1 MTMGNEKLLDKNQ
14 RTLAE
19 KFPEGWLSDQ
29 NHVNALIDWADFYKH
44 NIHRFAEHYLGLKLY
59 PYQRL
64 MLYELGNAD
73 ESVCIAAR
81 AAAKSYVIAIFACC
95 EAILRPKSQIVIASG
110 TLKQAK
116 LIVSEKIEKELMPS
130 SPNLRAEIKS
140 IKTRGDDIEVMFR
153 NESSIVVVVGNDN
166 ARGYR
171 STILILEECRMIKKF
186 VIDSVLSK
194 FQHVRNAPYK
204 DRPEYQDIEPEES
217 KTIYISSA
225 WYRSHWMWKLIKDM
239 AMQVSHGNMRYS
251 LLAFDYVITLYHKI
265 KTRNQMI
272 KDKRRDDPTT
282 WMIESENIMVGEN
295 ENAYFDYEMLAAT
308 QVLKQ
313 PPIYPRR
320 NDYNPIKKGDILKHQ
335 DGEIRIMS
343 CDMAFVD
350 KKDNDNSVFSIIRL
364 IPEYLEN
371 GSMYYQK
378 HVVYMEHIHGGDTMQ
393 QARRIKTVFYDTGC
407 DYIVLDMRNGGVA
420 IYDMLARPTYDESS
434 QTEMPAWKC
443 MNDEN
448 TAARVRV
455 ESAEPVLFAVNAT
468 AKLNSEIAQ
477 ITRRE
482 FAEHRMQLLAQYEI
496 ALDEILPKIK
506 GYADAIEVDTQMF
519 YEGPFLETR
528 ALINEMISLTY
539 DRMPD
544 TGIIRISE
552 QGKNTKDRY
561 TSVSYGVYFASLLE
575 HDLLS
580 TSNQYEYRTLV
591 N

>member
-1 MTMGNEKLLDKNQ
+1 MGNERLLDKNQ
-14 RTLAE
+14 KALSEHFT
-19 KFPEGWLSDQ
+19 EGWLSDQ
-29 NHVNALIDWADFYKH
+29 NHINALIDWCDFYRH

-59 PYQRL
+59 PYQRM

-73 ESVCIAAR
+73 ESMCIAAR
-81 AAAKSYVIAIFACC
+81 ASAKSYVIAIFACS

-116 LIVSEKIEKELMPS
+116 LIVSEKIEKELMPA
-130 SPNLRAEIKS
+130 SPNLRAEIKY
-140 IKTRGDDIEVMFR
+140 IKTRGDDIEVMFK

-186 VIDSVLSK
+186 IIDSVLSK

-225 WYRSHWMWKLIKDM
+225 WYRSHWMWRSIKDI
-239 AMQVSHGNMRYS
+239 AMQVAHGNMRYS
-251 LLAFDYVITLYHKI
+251 LLAFDYVLTLFHKI
-265 KTRNQMI
+265 KTRNQLI

-282 WMIESENIMVGEN
+282 WLIESENIMVGEN
-295 ENAYFDYEMLAAT
+295 ENAYFDYEMLAAAQT
-308 QVLKQ
+308 IKQ
-313 PPIYPRR
+313 PPIYPRKD
-320 NDYNPIKKGDILKHQ
+320 NYSPVKKGDILKHQ
-335 DGEIRIMS
+335 EGEVRILS

-350 KKDNDNSVFSIIRL
+350 KKNNDNSIFSILRL
-364 IPEYLEN
+364 IPEYFDN

-378 HVVYMEHIHGGDTMQ
+378 HVVYMEHIHGGDTME
-393 QARRIKTVFYDTGC
+393 QARRIKTIFFDTDC
-407 DYIVLDMRNGGVA
+407 DYIVLDMRNGGSA

-434 QTEMPAWKC
+434 QTEMPAFKC

-448 TAARVRV
+448 TANRVRV
-455 ESAEPVLFAVNAT
+455 DGAIDVLFAVNAT
-468 AKLNSEIAQ
+468 AKINSEIAQ

-482 FAEHRMQLLAQYEI
+482 FMEHRMYLLAQYDI
-496 ALDEILPKIK
+496 AIDEILPKVK
-506 GYADAIEVDTQMF
+506 GYSDAIELDTQMF
-519 YEGPFLETR
+519 YEGPYIETR
-528 ALINEMISLTY
+528 ALINEMINLTY

-544 TGIIRISE
+544 TGIIRIAE
-552 QGKNTKDRY
+552 QGNNTKDRY
-561 TSVSYGVYFASLLE
+561 TSVSYGIYFASLLE
-575 HDLLS
+575 HDMLS
-580 TSNQYEYRTLV
+580 TSNQYEYHTYV

>member
-1 MTMGNEKLLDKNQ
+1 MANERLLDKNQ
-14 RTLAE
+14 RALAE
-19 KFPEGWLSDQ
+19 RFEDGWLSDQ
-29 NHVNALIDWADFYKH
+29 EHVNALIDWCDFYRH

-73 ESVCIAAR
+73 ESMCIAAR
-81 AAAKSYVIAIFACC
+81 ATSKSYVLAIFACC

-116 LIVSEKIEKELMPS
+116 LIVSEKIEKELMPV

-140 IKTRGDDIEVMFR
+140 IKTRGDDIEVLFR

-186 VIDSVLSK
+186 IIDSVLSK

-204 DRPEYQDIEPEES
+204 DLPEYKDIEPEES

-225 WYRSHWMWKLIKDM
+225 WYRSHWMWKTIRDT
-239 AMQVSHGNMRYS
+239 AQQVAHGNMRYS

-265 KTRNQMI
+265 KTRNQLI

-282 WMIESENIMVGEN
+282 WLIESENIMVGEN
-295 ENAYFDYEMLAAT
+295 ENAYFDYEMLAAAQT
-308 QVLKQ
+308 IQQ
-313 PPIYPRR
+313 PPIYPRK
-320 NDYNPIKKGDILKHQ
+320 DSYNQIKRGETLKHQ
-335 DGEIRIMS
+335 DGEIRILS

-350 KKDNDNSVFSIIRL
+350 KKNNDNSVFSVIRL
-364 IPEYLEN
+364 LPEYFEN
-371 GSMYYQK
+371 GSMAYQK
-378 HVVYMEHIHGGDTMQ
+378 HVVYMEHIHGGDTME
-393 QARRIKTVFYDTGC
+393 QAKRIKTVFFDTGC
-407 DYIVLDMRNGGVA
+407 DYVVLDMRNGGVA
-420 IYDMLARPTYDESS
+420 VYDMLARPTYDESS
-434 QTEMPAWKC
+434 QTEMPAFKC

-448 TAARVRV
+448 TANRVRV
-455 ESAEPVLFAVNAT
+455 EGAMEVLFAVNASSRI
-468 AKLNSEIAQ
+468 NSEIAQ
-477 ITRRE
+477 VTRRE
-482 FAEHRMQLLAQYEI
+482 FVEHRMHLLAQYDV
-496 ALDEILPKIK
+496 AVDDILPKVK
-506 GYADAIEVDTQMF
+506 GYADAIDLDTQMF
-519 YEGPFLETR
+519 YEGPFIETR

-552 QGKNTKDRY
+552 QGNNTKDRY

-575 HDLLS
+575 HDFLS
-580 TSNQYEYRTLV
+580 TSSQYEYHVYV